1 MDPSYSRRSV
11 ISFRTRGS
19 QMKPIFSLCLSAL
32 FCWAQS
38 PPVPPSAE
46 EAERLTTLIRG
57 SRKLPLQASPLAI
70 QAKAAEWNTDYISSV
85 AAGPKGETY
94 LLHRNLG
101 EDAVVVI
108 DGKGKI
114 LRSWGKGMFTIPHSV
129 RLDPEG
135 NVWTVDSG
143 SSVVLKFSP
152 LGTLLLRIEVG
163 ELPEGRRGARGTS
176 DVAFGPGGRVFIADG
191 YGNARV
197 LEYDAAGKRVKQW
210 GTAGT
215 GPGQFNLPHGIALR
229 DGVIYVADRQNGR
242 IQRFDLDGKFLGE
255 WTHLG
260 KTFSITAGPDGNL
273 WIGTH
278 PRNVINEAPGWLVNV
293 DRKSGKV
300 IGYVESPGLHSVN
313 AAGNGEVLSDPGR
326 GNLNR
331 VLWHRR

>member
-1 MDPSYSRRSV
+1 
-11 ISFRTRGS
+11 
-19 QMKPIFSLCLSAL
+19 MKPTLLLCVFAL
-32 FCWAQS
+32 FCSAQS
-38 PPVPPSAE
+38 PPIPPTAE
-46 EAERLTTLIRG
+46 EAERLTALIRA
-57 SRKLPLQASPLAI
+57 SRKLPMTASPLAI
-70 QAKAAEWNTDYISSV
+70 QGKSPEWNTDYISSV
-85 AAGPKGETY
+85 AAGPNGKTY
-94 LLHRNLG
+94 LLHRNLR

-114 LRSWGKGMFTIPHSV
+114 LRSWGKGMFTNPHSV
-129 RLDPEG
+129 RLDPDG

-152 LGTLLLRIEVG
+152 LGKLLLRIEVG
-163 ELPEGRRGARGTS
+163 ELPEGRKGARGTA
-176 DVAFGPGGRVFIADG
+176 DIAFGPGGRVFIADG

-260 KTFSITAGPDGNL
+260 KTFSITTGPDGNL

-293 DRKSGKV
+293 DRKSGMV
-300 IGYVESPGLHSVN
+300 IGYVESPGLHSLD
-313 AAGNGEVLSDPGR
+313 AAQNGDVLSDPGR
-326 GNLNR
+326 GNVNQ
-331 VLWHRR
+331 VLWHRRAH